1 MSREWGIGN
10 RESQVQ
16 KQEAS
21 QPSNES
27 RETAVS
33 IPHSPFPIPG
43 DGGDAVAAYLQQH
56 EHKPLLRFITCGSVD
71 DGKSTLIGRL
81 LYDSKRLFDDQLAAL
96 SADSKRHGTRG
107 GEIDYAL
114 LLDGLAAER
123 EQGIT
128 IDVAYRYFDTDKRKF
143 IVADCPGHEQY
154 TRNMATGASSADVAV
169 VLVDARKGLLTQTHR
184 HSYIVSLL
192 GIRHVVLAVNK
203 MDLVAFDQATFDAIV
218 ASYRALAAQLGIA
231 QVQCIPLSALDG
243 DNLSQRSARTPWYG
257 GPALLEYLEG
267 LDLAARDADSGLR
280 LPVQWVN
287 RPNQQ
292 FRGFAG
298 TLAAGQVRPG
308 DAVVVLPSARRST
321 VARVLDGNG
330 DVDRAVAGQ
339 AVTLTLADEIDI
351 SRGDVI
357 AAADDPPEVADQ
369 FAAHVLWMDD
379 AALLPGRPYWLKLG
393 TRTVSASVSEIK
405 HRIDV
410 NTQERLA
417 AKRLELNEVGYCN
430 LSLDESIV
438 FEPYARNRAL
448 GGFILIDRQSNA
460 TVAAGTLDFALRRA
474 GNVHWQHLDVDR
486 AARARIKGQAP
497 KVLWFTGLSGAGK
510 STVANLVDKR
520 LHALGYHTFILDGD
534 NVRHGLNRDL
544 GFTDE
549 DRVENIR
556 RVAEVARLMADAGL
570 IVLVSFISPF
580 RAERRM
586 ARERFAAG
594 EFVEVFVDV
603 PLHVAEAR
611 DVKGLYAKARA
622 GQIPNFTGIDSP
634 YEAPEQP
641 ELHLRA
647 DGDNAEA
654 LAAQVLGWLD
664 AHD

>member
-1 MSREWGIGN
+1 MN
-10 RESQVQ
+10 
-16 KQEAS
+16 
-21 QPSNES
+21 
-27 RETAVS
+27 TA
-33 IPHSPFPIPG
+33 G
-43 DGGDAVAAYLQQH
+43 DIATYLKQH
-56 EHKPLLRFITCGSVD
+56 EAKPLLRFITCGSVD

-96 SADSKRHGTRG
+96 EKDSRRHGTQ
-107 GEIDYAL
+107 GERIDYAL

-154 TRNMATGASSADVAV
+154 TRNMATGASTADLAV

-203 MDLVAFDQATFDAIV
+203 MDLVDFDEAVFARIATD
-218 ASYRALAAQLGIA
+218 YRALARRLGIA
-231 QVQCIPLSALDG
+231 EVTCIPLSALEG
-243 DNLSQRSARTPWYG
+243 DNLSSRSTRTPWYN
-257 GPALLEYLEG
+257 GPALLEHLEQVQV
-267 LDLAARDADSGLR
+267 DAQEGGGSLR

-287 RPNQQ
+287 RPHQN
-292 FRGFAG
+292 FRGYAG
-298 TLAAGQVRPG
+298 TLAAGEVKPG
-308 DAVVVLPSARRST
+308 DEVIVLPSARRSR
-321 VARVLDGNG
+321 VSRVLDAEG
-330 DVDRAVAGQ
+330 DVASATAGQ

-357 AAADDPPEVADQ
+357 AAAGDPPEVADQ
-369 FAAHVLWMDD
+369 FAAHLLWMSD
-379 AALLPGRPYWLKLG
+379 APLLPGRPYWLKIG
-393 TRTVSASVSEIK
+393 ARTVSATVTEIK

-410 NTQERLA
+410 NTQEHLA

-430 LSLDESIV
+430 LSLDEPIP
-438 FEPYARNRAL
+438 FEAYAGNRTL
-448 GGFILIDRQSNA
+448 GGFILIDRYDNGTA
-460 TVAAGTLDFALRRA
+460 AAGTLDFALRRA
-474 GNVHWQHLDVDR
+474 GNVHWQHVDVDK
-486 AARARIKGQAP
+486 AARARQKGQVP

-510 STVANLVDKR
+510 STIANLVDKR
-520 LHALGYHTFILDGD
+520 LHALGYHSFLLDGD

-556 RVAEVARLMADAGL
+556 RVAEVAKLMTDAGL

-586 ARERFAAG
+586 ARARFDAG

-603 PLHVAEAR
+603 PLAVAEAR
-611 DVKGLYAKARA
+611 DVKGLYRKARA
-622 GQIPNFTGIDSP
+622 GLIPNFTGIDSP
-634 YEAPEQP
+634 YEAPEHP
-641 ELHLRA
+641 ELHLDA
-647 DGDNAEA
+647 GAGDPEA
-654 LAAQVLGWLD
+654 MALQVLAHLGLD
-664 AHD
+664 